1 MSKKKTYDEV
11 SVVAKLSRKRSVRV
25 DRAQKVIYVER
36 DNYEVGNGSWGKID
50 YLVHYCGYTQLW
62 VAKKEPKVT
71 AVKDDREAKKVQ
83 KPKRTLK
90 GLKISKK
97 LQPIKNYAEL

>member
-11 SVVAKLSRKRSVRV
+11 SVIAKLGKKRSVRV

-36 DNYEVGNGSWGKID
+36 DNSEVGNGSWGKID

-62 VAKKEPKVT
+62 VAKKEPKVN
-71 AVKDDREAKKVQ
+71 AVKDDEKPKKVQ
-83 KPKRTLK
+83 KPKGALK

-97 LQPIKNYAEL
+97 LQPIKKYAEL